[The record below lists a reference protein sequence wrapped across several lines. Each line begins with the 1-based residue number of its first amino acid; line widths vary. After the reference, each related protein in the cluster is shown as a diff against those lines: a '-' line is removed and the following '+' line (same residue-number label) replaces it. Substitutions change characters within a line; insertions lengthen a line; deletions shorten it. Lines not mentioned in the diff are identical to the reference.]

1 MDEHKQ
7 ITFDLDTNVLKQIH
21 GEKNYTKAY
30 TDIKNFMEHH
40 DFEHI
45 EGSVY
50 TSKSLVSNQEI
61 VVLIKD
67 LKKEHEYLD
76 KSVRDMHQTDVGE
89 THSLGFCFD
98 YDGTPGKFAQKNQSK
113 DNVQSTTTNI
123 AESIPAS
130 QIADY
135 RKQITFDLDT
145 NILKQI
151 HGEKNYTKAYSDVRS
166 FMKNNDFEHIEGSA
180 YASNSVM
187 SNYDVLKTI
196 DKLKEKHAYLN
207 KSVKELHQTDITG
220 ETHSMT
226 GHFDYDGT
234 PGKYAQKDT
243 QHDAQNLGQ
252 MQKSSDNMDAK
263 RRKAYLQYMTAS
275 CGIDTNNSAQANA
288 SNTYTLP

>member
-1 MDEHKQ
+1 MNERKQ

-50 TSKSLVSNQEI
+50 ASKNFMSYQEV

-98 YDGTPGKFAQKNQSK
+98 YDGTPGKFAQKN
-113 DNVQSTTTNI
+113 DVQNIKSNI

-151 HGEKNYTKAYSDVRS
+151 HGEKNYTKAYRDIRS
-166 FMKNNDFEHIEGSA
+166 FMESNDFEHIEGSA
-180 YASNSVM
+180 YASKNVM
-187 SNYDVLKTI
+187 SNFDVLKTI

-207 KSVKELHQTDITG
+207 KSVKELHQTDIVGTI
-220 ETHSMT
+220 HSMT
-226 GHFDYDGT
+226 EHFDYDGT
-234 PGKYAQKDT
+234 PGKYAQKENQT
-243 QHDAQNLGQ
+243 AA
-252 MQKSSDNMDAK
+252 MTAE
-263 RRKAYLQYMTAS
+263 RRKAYLAYLAGSSAINT
-275 CGIDTNNSAQANA
+275 DNYTKTNPTDNFEP
-288 SNTYTLP
+288 L